1 MPLNKVISTKRINAY
16 FQSIKYPYNIW
27 MDSDTSLPILNS
39 IKTPQDIKQLDITQL
54 EFLAAEVREF
64 LIENIQQTGGHL
76 APNLGTIEM
85 TIAMHYVFNTPE
97 DSFVFDVGHQAY
109 THKILTGRLDK
120 MPTLRQRHGLSGFT
134 KRSESIHDS
143 FGAGHSSTS
152 ISAALGIAIANGI
165 HKNHNKSVAVIGDG
179 ALTGGMSFEALNH
192 AGDSDA
198 DLLIIL
204 NDNDMSIS
212 KNVGAMNKYLTR
224 LISGKVYST
233 MKSKSL
239 GFLERMPM
247 IHEFAK
253 RSEEHLK
260 GMVLPSTLFEELGL
274 DYFGPIDGHDL
285 PTLVKTLQNLKI
297 QNKPRLLHIITK
309 KGNGLKS
316 AENDPCKFHGI
327 APVQSTTSLLPSYSN
342 VFGAWLNNTAKKNK
356 DLIAITPAMC
366 TGSGMSE
373 FETNFPDQYFD
384 VGIAEQHAITFA
396 GGLAVQGLK
405 PVVAIYSTFLQRG
418 YDQLIHDIALQKLS
432 IVFAIDRAGLVGAD
446 GATHAGSFDLSF
458 LRCIPNLTIMSP
470 SNAKQMYQ
478 MLNTAF
484 DMPGTVC
491 VRYPRGTSKVD
502 QYISDECIKAG
513 TAEIMRQ
520 GSNIAILAFGTMLE
534 AAMQAAEELD
544 ATVVDM
550 RFVKPLD
557 ETLIIKL
564 SKSHTQFIT
573 IEDNSI
579 NGGAGSGV
587 SEFLHQQQINT
598 PLTIL
603 GLPDTFTEQ
612 GSQNEL
618 YELYGLDA
626 TGIINAAKQ

>member
-1 MPLNKVISTKRINAY
+1 MQGY
-16 FQSIKYPYNIW
+16 FTVLDHIHS
-27 MDSDTSLPILNS
+27 
-39 IKTPQDIKQLDITQL
+39 PQDIKQLDPDQL
-54 EFLAAEVREF
+54 QSLADEIRAF
-64 LIENIQQTGGHL
+64 LIENIQKTGGHL

-85 TIAMHYVFNTPE
+85 TIAMHYVFNTPS

-109 THKILTGRLDK
+109 THKILTGRLDR
-120 MPTLRQRHGLSGFT
+120 MSTLRQKDGLSGFT
-134 KRSESIHDS
+134 KRSESEHDA

-165 HKNHNKSVAVIGDG
+165 HQNNHKSIAVIGDG

-192 AGDSDA
+192 SGDSNA

-212 KNVGAMNKYLTR
+212 KNVGAMNKYLTK
-224 LISGKVYST
+224 LISGKAYST
-233 MKSKSL
+233 MKNKSL

-247 IHEFAK
+247 VHEFAK

-285 PTLVKTLQNLKI
+285 PTLVKTLQNLKL

-309 KGNGLKS
+309 KGYGLES
-316 AENDPCKFHGI
+316 AEKDPCKFHGV
-327 APVQSTTSLLPSYSN
+327 APAQSNTSDLPNYSDI
-342 VFGAWLNNTAKKNK
+342 FGTWINQTAKENK

-373 FETNFPDQYFD
+373 FEANFPDQYFD

-418 YDQLIHDIALQKLS
+418 YDQLIHDIALQDLNV
-432 IVFAIDRAGLVGAD
+432 VFAIDRAGLVGAD

-484 DMPGTVC
+484 EIPGTIC
-491 VRYPRGTSKVD
+491 VRYPRGASTVTNYIDSKKI
-502 QYISDECIKAG
+502 QIGK
-513 TAEIMRQ
+513 AEIARQ
-520 GSNIAILAFGTMLE
+520 GSDIAILAFGTMIESALE
-534 AAMQAAEELD
+534 AGEELG
-544 ATVVDM
+544 ATVIDM

-557 ETLIIKL
+557 ESLLSKL
-564 SKSHTQFIT
+564 SKDHSRFIS
-573 IEDNSI
+573 IEDNAI
-579 NGGAGSGV
+579 NGGAGSAV
-587 SEFLHQQQINT
+587 SEFFHQNNINVS
-598 PLTIL
+598 LKIL
-603 GLPDTFTEQ
+603 GLPDVFTEQ
-612 GSQNEL
+612 GSQTQL
-618 YELYGLDA
+618 YELYDLDTKA
-626 TGIINAAKQ
+626 IIRAAQV